1 MEPEPEPHSSIIP
14 LIFVLGGDFNV
25 GLGIAGILF
34 LMCCSALVSGS
45 EVAFFSLNVNDIKAL
60 KQSESRN
67 SKRILELKKVPNKL
81 LATILIANNF
91 INVAIILL
99 IALVLG
105 QLLPSAVYVQWSET
119 LQRITGLDIA
129 PIVFS
134 GIINTGLITFL
145 LVLFGEI
152 LPKIYSNRNHMKVVS
167 MTAIPLSFLQVIFA
181 PISKVLM
188 ASTSFIENRLPENE
202 RSKSDL
208 DKAIELTMGG
218 DKKTQDEV
226 DILKGILKFQDVSVT
241 QIMKSRMD
249 MVAVDREMPFLE
261 VMELFKSSG
270 YSRFPVFS
278 EELDNIIG
286 ILYVK
291 DFIGLV
297 DESDDYDWTRF
308 IRDKVH
314 YVPESKNIYD
324 LLRDFQAKKL
334 HMAIVVDEFGGSSG
348 LVTLEDVME
357 EVIGE
362 IQDEFDLETDI
373 PYTRIDNYN
382 YLFEG
387 KALIND
393 VCRILDMPTDAFDEI
408 KGESDSLAGLV
419 LEVCGYIPRKNQIIK
434 SDPYKFKI
442 IAANHRRIE
451 EIQITLP
458 KETELNA

>member
-1 MEPEPEPHSSIIP
+1 LEPEPEPHSSTF
-14 LIFVLGGDFNV
+14 LFIFIVTGDFNV
-25 GLGIAGILF
+25 GVGIFGILF
-34 LMCCSALVSGS
+34 LMFCSALVSGS
-45 EVAFFSLNVNDIKAL
+45 EVAFFSLNVNNIKDL
-60 KQSESRN
+60 KLQDTKNTR
-67 SKRILELKKVPNKL
+67 RILQLKEKPRKL

-105 QLLPSAVYVQWSET
+105 QLLPSDVYVQCSEG
-119 LQRITGLDIA
+119 LAGHTGWRVA
-129 PIVFS
+129 PYVFA

-152 LPKIYSNRNHMKVVS
+152 LPKVYSNRNHMKVVS
-167 MTAIPLSFLQVIFA
+167 ITALPLSILQTLFS

-188 ASTSFIENRLPENE
+188 ASTNFIEKRLPETE

-208 DKAIELTMGG
+208 DKAIELTLGN
-218 DKKTQDEV
+218 DKKTQEEV

-249 MVAVDREMPFLE
+249 MVAVDRGMSFRE
-261 VMELFKSSG
+261 VLDLFKSSG
-270 YSRFPVFS
+270 YSRFPVYV
-278 EELDNIIG
+278 EELDNIVG
-286 ILYVK
+286 IIYVK
-291 DFIGLV
+291 DCIGLV
-297 DESDDYDWTRF
+297 DESEDYDWTTF
-308 IRDKVH
+308 IREKVH

-362 IQDEFDLETDI
+362 IQDEFDIDSDI

-382 YLFEG
+382 YVFEG

-393 VCRILDMPTDAFDEI
+393 VCRILDMSSETFDSV

-458 KETELNA
+458 KEKDKNG

>member
-1 MEPEPEPHSSIIP
+1 MEPEPEPHSSILP
-14 LIFVLGGDFNV
+14 YLFFATGDFNV
-25 GLGIAGILF
+25 GLGIIGILL
-34 LMCCSALVSGS
+34 LMFCSALVSGS
-45 EVAFFSLNVNDIKAL
+45 EVAFFSLNVNNIKDL
-60 KQSESRN
+60 KLQGTKN
-67 SKRILELKKVPNKL
+67 SKRILQLKEIPSKL

-105 QLLPSAVYVQWSET
+105 QLLPSEIYLQWSEG
-119 LQRITGLDIA
+119 LENVTGWAVA

-134 GIINTGLITFL
+134 GIINTGFITFL

-152 LPKIYSNRNHMKVVS
+152 LPKVYSNRNHMKVVG
-167 MTAIPLSFLQVIFA
+167 MTALPLSVLQTLFS
-181 PISKVLM
+181 PLSKALM
-188 ASTSFIENRLPENE
+188 TSTNFIENRLPENE

-208 DKAIELTMGG
+208 DKAIELTLGT
-218 DKKTQDEV
+218 DKKTQEEV

-249 MVAVDREMPFLE
+249 MVAVDREMPFHDVLD
-261 VMELFKSSG
+261 LFKSSG
-270 YSRFPVFS
+270 YSRFPVFA

-297 DESDDYDWTRF
+297 DESEDYDWTKF
-308 IRDKVH
+308 IREKVH

-334 HMAIVVDEFGGSSG
+334 HIAIVVDEFGGSSG

-362 IQDEFDLETDI
+362 IQDEFDLESDI
-373 PYTRIDNYN
+373 PFTRIDNYN
-382 YLFEG
+382 YIFEG

-393 VCRILDMPTDAFDEI
+393 VCRILDMSSDAFDVI

-451 EIQITLP
+451 EVQITLP
-458 KETELNA
+458 KETEKNG